1 MKLFN
6 LDSPLMNM
14 LTKLANLMI
23 LNLLT
28 LLCCIPVVT
37 VGAAVTALYYVTIK
51 MARGDDPYI
60 VKSYFKSFKE
70 NFKQSTIIWLI
81 MLVVIIIVSMD
92 WKIVLDGGMTGMAGN
107 VMRIMLLVVT
117 LFFVFTGLYVF
128 PVLSRFE
135 NNIKNT
141 IKNAFLMS
149 VLNLPKSVL
158 IVILHFLPV
167 GIVLISASLLP
178 VSFLLG
184 IPLVAYMCSILYVKI
199 FKRYEPEEEAVEEGE
214 ELAPLSFIVEEEMAK
229 KEALENLEKEAEA
242 SAQSQDAQAPEEP
255 VQGREAEA
263 LEAAAGEQEAEA
275 VAEQEEKE

>member
-6 LDSPLMNM
+6 LDSPLMTM

-23 LNLLT
+23 LNFLT
-28 LLCCIPVVT
+28 LLCCIPIVT
-37 VGAAVTALYYVTIK
+37 AGAAVTALYYVTIK

-81 MLVVIIIVSMD
+81 MLVIIVIIAMD
-92 WKIVLDGGMTGMAGN
+92 WKIVLNGGMSDTVGR
-107 VMRIMLLVVT
+107 VMKIMLFVVT
-117 LFFVFTGLYVF
+117 IFLLLTGLYIF

-135 NNIKNT
+135 NSVKNT

-149 VLNLPKSVL
+149 ILNLPKSVL
-158 IVILHFLPV
+158 IVILHFLPI

-184 IPLVAYMCSILYVKI
+184 IPLVAYMCSLLYVKI
-199 FKRYEPEEEAVEEGE
+199 FKRFEPEEEEQEEGD
-214 ELAPLSFIVEEEMAK
+214 ELAPLSFIVEEERAK
-229 KEALENLEKEAEA
+229 KEALE
-242 SAQSQDAQAPEEP
+242 AQESL
-255 VQGREAEA
+255 G
-263 LEAAAGEQEAEA
+263 EAAETPRQAQDDAEGEMQ
-275 VAEQEEKE
+275 

>member
-23 LNLLT
+23 LNFLT
-28 LLCCIPVVT
+28 LLCCIPIVT
-37 VGAAVTALYYVTIK
+37 AGAAFTALYYVTIK

-70 NFKQSTIIWLI
+70 NFKQSTILWLI
-81 MLVVIIIVSMD
+81 MLVVIIIIAMD
-92 WKIVLDGGMTGMAGN
+92 WKIVLNGGMNDMVGR
-107 VMRIMLLVVT
+107 VMKIMLFVVT
-117 LFFVFTGLYVF
+117 LFLVLTGLYIF

-135 NNIKNT
+135 NSVKNT

-149 VLNLPKSVL
+149 ILNLPKSVL
-158 IVILHFLPV
+158 IVILHFLPI

-199 FKRYEPEEEAVEEGE
+199 FKRFEPEEENVEEGD
-214 ELAPLSFIVEEEMAK
+214 ELAPLSFIVEEEKAK
-229 KEALENLEKEAEA
+229 KEALEAQESVDKEAEPA
-242 SAQSQDAQAPEEP
+242 VQTQD
-255 VQGREAEA
+255 
-263 LEAAAGEQEAEA
+263 AEA
-275 VAEQEEKE
+275 VSAAEE

>member
-23 LNLLT
+23 LNFLT
-28 LLCCIPVVT
+28 LLCCIPIVT
-37 VGAAVTALYYVTIK
+37 AGAAFTALYYVTIK

-70 NFKQSTIIWLI
+70 NFKQSTILWLI
-81 MLVVIIIVSMD
+81 MLVVIIIIAMD
-92 WKIVLDGGMTGMAGN
+92 WKIVLNGGMNDMVGR
-107 VMRIMLLVVT
+107 VMKIMLFVVT
-117 LFFVFTGLYVF
+117 LFLVLTGLYIF

-135 NNIKNT
+135 NSVKNT

-149 VLNLPKSVL
+149 ILNLPKSVL
-158 IVILHFLPV
+158 IVILHFLPI

-199 FKRYEPEEEAVEEGE
+199 FKRFEPEEENVEEGDD
-214 ELAPLSFIVEEEMAK
+214 LAPLSFIVEEEKAK
-229 KEALENLEKEAEA
+229 KEALEAQESVDKEAEPA
-242 SAQSQDAQAPEEP
+242 VQTQD
-255 VQGREAEA
+255 
-263 LEAAAGEQEAEA
+263 AEA
-275 VAEQEEKE
+275 VSAAEE